1 MARFSL
7 QQNMQTFARPYYL
20 ELFLAQGGGG
30 GGGGGGYSTNVY
42 TSPTPYLYP
51 CRYHFFNEKGTPFVY
66 LLMTNGTPFTYLV

>member
-7 QQNMQTFARPYYL
+7 QQNMQTFAPPYYL
-20 ELFLAQGGGG
+20 ELFLAQ
-30 GGGGGGYSTNVY
+30 GGGGGYSTNVY

-66 LLMTNGTPFTYLV
+66 LLTTNGTPFAYLV